1 MARIYQ
7 RGAKGT
13 WWIDYIFERKRY
25 RESLHVTSRS
35 AAEAKLVAAKETLGR
50 GEKPS
55 VGLNMILAAL
65 RNLVAA
71 AGPFKIALEHQPDG
85 ARGKECMY
93 FTGHDPTVA
102 DLVIIAAAVTA
113 AKEVLK

>member
-71 AGPFKIALEHQPDG
+71 AGPIETEG
-85 ARGKECMY
+85 R
-93 FTGHDPTVA
+93 
-102 DLVIIAAAVTA
+102 VIIVIDRDPFKGQKFVRELRAAVAA